1 MIEGKTKSGFK
12 YMLEESTLEDWD
24 VFEAIADMSSNDA
37 AKVIKGTKNF
47 VDLVL
52 RDDKN
57 RLVEHIRKK
66 NDGKC
71 TIQMMSKEINDI
83 VIGAKE
89 IKNSSSSQG

>member
-12 YMLEESTLEDWD
+12 YSIDESILEDWE

-37 AKVIKGTKNF
+37 SKIIKGTKDF

-52 RDDKN
+52 NSDKK
-57 RLVEHIRKK
+57 RLIEHIREK

-71 TIQMMSKEINDI
+71 SVQMMSKEVDDI
-83 VIGAKE
+83 VTGAKE
-89 IKNSSSSQG
+89 IKNSLSSQG